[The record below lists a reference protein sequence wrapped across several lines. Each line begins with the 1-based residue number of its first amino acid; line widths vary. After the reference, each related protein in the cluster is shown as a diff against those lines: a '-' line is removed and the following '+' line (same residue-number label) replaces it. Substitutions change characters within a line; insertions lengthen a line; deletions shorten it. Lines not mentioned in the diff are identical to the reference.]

1 MNSPEPPE
9 SPEPLAIIGMACRF
23 AGGVDSPEAFWDLL
37 REGRDTAGE
46 VPPDR
51 WEWYASQGHEYAAA
65 VRDVTRRGSF
75 LDDVRG
81 FDAEF
86 FDITPREAALMDPQ
100 QRIVLEL
107 AWEALEHAGIPPR
120 DLAGTDAGVFMGVG
134 ADDYGRRLL
143 EDLPRVEAW
152 TGIGGAYCGVANR
165 VSYTLDLRGPS
176 MAVDTACS
184 SSLVAVHLAAQAL
197 RAGECPVALAGGVM
211 VMAAPGLSLVLDA
224 AGATAPDGRSKSF
237 DASADGYGRGEGG
250 GVVVLKRLADARRD
264 GDRVLAVIR
273 GSAVH
278 QDGRTN
284 GIMAPSGRAQAHLMR
299 RAYEAAGVDPAT
311 VDYVEAHGTGTRVG
325 DPLEAGALAEVVGR
339 DRPRERPCLIGSVK
353 PNVGHLEAGAG
364 VAGVIKTALA
374 LRHGEIPPSLNVTTP
389 NPAVPWETS
398 GLRVVTEPTPWP
410 DTAGPRRAGVSG
422 YGYGGTLAHVVL
434 EEGDAPRRETGRDAG
449 PALYPLSGA
458 SRAAVAEYAGR
469 LADLLSREDGP
480 NTTDAKAGTTDAEA
494 STTDAEAST
503 TGAKPG
509 TTGVRPGTADVGHT
523 LARRRTHLPYRAAV
537 VAADRGQLVARLREL
552 AGQGTGP
559 ATGTVLP
566 GAGRGLVWVFSG
578 HGSQWTGMGRELLAG
593 DPVFAGVIDRL
604 EPIFAEEMGL
614 SPRAVIADDAPQ
626 PVHVVQPMIFAMQV
640 ALGAVWRARGVRPDA
655 VIGHSVGEIAAAV
668 TAGVL
673 TLERGA
679 RLVCRRSLLLRRV
692 AGRGAMALVNLPP
705 EKAEARIG
713 DRRDLA
719 VAVAA
724 STGSAVVSGD
734 IGTVEELAGRWGA
747 EGLVVRR
754 VDSDVAFH
762 SPHMDPL
769 LTPLAEAAADL
780 PPGPP
785 SVRLYSTALEDPRS
799 AAPRDGA
806 YWAANLRGQVRFARA
821 VTAAVE
827 DGYRLF
833 VEVSPHPVVEHSIG
847 ETLDELGVD
856 DAYVTHSLRRGRPE
870 PETLLTNLGLLYC
883 HGADVDWSRAWP
895 DGALTDL
902 PGPAWQRRPHW
913 AEEPAGRAETLG
925 RHDPSSHTLLGGRN
939 RLNGT
944 TPAWAWLTRLDRES
958 RPYPG
963 RHPVRGVEI
972 VPAAVL
978 LNTFLA
984 AASSAGSRADLADVA
999 LRVPVSLTDPRDLQ
1013 VVLQDGVVRLSS
1025 RIVDGAD
1032 DDAGWVT
1039 HTTAVV
1045 EPRSALPAGPVLDVT
1060 ADEELPPGHVIDRLA
1075 SLEVAEMGFPWAVEG
1090 LRRGDDGLVFTVRT
1104 DTDTDTGTGSG
1115 TPPATWAPLLDA
1127 VLSAASVTFSGPPV
1141 LRMPARIRRVTLA
1154 DRPPARARVVV
1165 RVTGDD
1171 TVDVEITDLGGTV
1184 TGRLTGLRYGLP
1196 DGDART
1202 VTGPR
1207 RLVHELV
1214 WRPVERIGPAATG
1227 DTATTGA
1234 AGELAEVIL
1243 VGPDG
1248 ALRDRLAARLGGSGV
1263 PYRVAAAPE
1272 ELRESELTGP
1282 RAVVVVPPDAAPRGA
1297 GEVGDAAA
1305 RAAWLL
1311 ARTARRLAG
1320 TGSARPARLWCVTEG
1335 VREGRD
1341 PGALAQSALWGL
1353 GRVVGGEHPDLWG
1366 GVVDLGRSPR
1376 DTDALA
1382 EVLRGVR
1389 GEDVVAVR
1397 DSGLWVPRLRLP
1409 DGEPGVPG
1417 GPGGPGERGERG
1429 GPGAPGGLGGPG
1441 GTTAACRPDGTY
1453 LVTGGLGALGLEVA
1467 RWLSDRG
1474 ARRIVLAGRTA
1485 LPPRDRWDDPAD
1497 PGLRARIAAV
1507 RALERRGVTVV
1518 TVALDVSDARA
1529 AAEALSPAA
1538 LGLPPIRGVVHAAG
1552 VVDDRVVRALDEAS
1566 IRAVLRPKVDGAL
1579 VLDALFP
1586 PGSVDF
1592 FVLFSSC
1599 GQLLGL
1605 PGQGAYAAG
1614 NAFLD
1619 ALAAR
1624 RRAAGDAA
1632 TTSFGWTSWRGLGM
1646 STSSEVTDAE
1656 LAACG
1661 TGDITA
1667 AEAFDAWELAER
1679 YGLGYAAVL
1688 RTVPVDGGG
1697 RRPPVLAELS
1707 PETPGEEPEA
1717 DAEAPRW
1724 AGLKGTELHEV
1735 LVEEIRLQVAAET
1748 KLAAAEL
1755 DPRRPLVEMGLESV
1769 MTARIRRGLERRFRI
1784 PLPATLFWDRPT
1796 IDAIASLLAERVD
1809 GSAPI
1814 SERSTR

>member
-1 MNSPEPPE
+1 MNSPEP
-9 SPEPLAIIGMACRF
+9 PEPLAIIGMACRF

-37 REGRDTAGE
+37 REGRDTVGE

-51 WEWYASQGHEYAAA
+51 WDGYAARGHEYAAA
-65 VRDVTRRGSF
+65 VREVTRRGSF

-107 AWEALEHAGIPPR
+107 CWEALEHAGIPPR

-143 EDLPRVEAW
+143 EDLPRIEAW

-237 DASADGYGRGEGG
+237 DAAADGYGRGEGG

-311 VDYVEAHGTGTRVG
+311 VGYVEAHGTGTRVG
-325 DPLEAGALAEVVGR
+325 DPLEAGALAEVFGR
-339 DRPRERPCLIGSVK
+339 GRPRGRPCLIGSVK
-353 PNVGHLEAGAG
+353 PNIGHLEAGAG
-364 VAGVIKTALA
+364 VAGVIKTVLA

-389 NPAVPWETS
+389 NPAIPWEAS
-398 GLRVVTEPTPWP
+398 GLRVVTGPAAWP
-410 DTAGPRRAGVSG
+410 DTGGPRRAGVSG
-422 YGYGGTLAHVVL
+422 YGYGGTIAHVIL
-434 EEGDAPRRETGRDAG
+434 EEGDAPAERPGPDAG

-458 SRAAVAEYAGR
+458 SRAAVGEYAGR
-469 LADLLSREDGP
+469 LADLLSRG
-480 NTTDAKAGTTDAEA
+480 G
-494 STTDAEAST
+494 
-503 TGAKPG
+503 
-509 TTGVRPGTADVGHT
+509 PGTADVGHT
-523 LARRRTHLPYRAAV
+523 LARRRTHLPHRAAV
-537 VAADRGQLVARLREL
+537 FAADRGQLVARLREL
-552 AGQGTGP
+552 AAQGTGP
-559 ATGTVLP
+559 ATGTAVP

-578 HGSQWTGMGRELLAG
+578 HGSQWPGMARELLAG
-593 DPVFAGVIDRL
+593 HPAFAGVIDRL
-604 EPIFAEEMGL
+604 EPVFAEEMGL
-614 SPRAVIADDAPQ
+614 SPRAVIADDTPQ
-626 PVHVVQPMIFAMQV
+626 PVHVVQPMIFAVQV
-640 ALGAVWRARGVRPDA
+640 ALGAVWRACGVRPDA

-673 TLERGA
+673 TLEQGA

-705 EKAEARIG
+705 EKAERRLG

-734 IGTVEELAGRWGA
+734 ARAVEELAGRWRA
-747 EGLVVRR
+747 EGLAVRR

-769 LTPLAEAAADL
+769 LAPLAEAAADL

-785 SVRLYSTALEDPRS
+785 AVRLYSTALEDPRS
-799 AAPRDGA
+799 GAPRDGA
-806 YWAANLRGQVRFARA
+806 YWAANLRGQVRFAQA

-895 DGALTDL
+895 GGALADL

-913 AEEPAGRAETLG
+913 AGEPAGRAEPPA
-925 RHDPSSHTLLGGRN
+925 RHDPSSHTLLGGRT

-944 TPAWAWLTRLDRES
+944 TPARAWLTRLDRGS

-984 AASSAGSRADLADVA
+984 AASSAGSPPDLADVA
-999 LRVPVSLTDPRDLQ
+999 LRVPVTLTGPRDLQ

-1025 RIVDGAD
+1025 RIADEASGAD

-1045 EPRSALPAGPVLDVT
+1045 EPRSALPDGPALRV
-1060 ADEELPPGHVIDRLA
+1060 AAAEELPPDHVVARLA
-1075 SLEVAEMGFPWAVEG
+1075 SLEVAEMGFPWTVER
-1090 LRRGDDGLVFTVRT
+1090 LRRGDGGLVAVI
-1104 DTDTDTGTGSG
+1104 GTGAG
-1115 TPPATWAPLLDA
+1115 ADAGAAPGAGAGPGAGAPPATWAPLLDA
-1127 VLSAASVTFSGPPV
+1127 VLSTASVAFSGPPV

-1154 DRPPARARVVV
+1154 DEPPARARVTV

-1171 TVDVEITDLGGTV
+1171 TVDVEIADLGGAV
-1184 TGRLTGLRYGLP
+1184 AGRLTGLRYGLP
-1196 DGDART
+1196 DGDAGT
-1202 VTGPR
+1202 SAGPR
-1207 RLVHELV
+1207 RLVHEIV
-1214 WRPVERIGPAATG
+1214 WRPVERTASRPGG
-1227 DTATTGA
+1227 D
-1234 AGELAEVIL
+1234 AGDAGDLEEAVL

-1248 ALRDRLAARLGGSGV
+1248 ALRDRLAGALGGAGV
-1263 PYRVAAAPE
+1263 PYRVAAGPE
-1272 ELRESELTGP
+1272 ELRETELTGR
-1282 RAVVVVPPDAAPRGA
+1282 RAVVVVPPDCGP
-1297 GEVGDAAA
+1297 GEVGETAA

-1311 ARTARRLAG
+1311 ARTAQRLAG
-1320 TGSARPARLWCVTEG
+1320 TGGARPARLWCATEG
-1335 VREGRD
+1335 AREGAT

-1353 GRVVGGEHPDLWG
+1353 GRIIGGEHPELWG

-1376 DTDALA
+1376 DPDGFAG
-1382 EVLRGVR
+1382 VLRAVR

-1397 DSGLWVPRLRLP
+1397 DGEPSVPRLRRP
-1409 DGEPGVPG
+1409 DGEPG
-1417 GPGGPGERGERG
+1417 
-1429 GPGAPGGLGGPG
+1429 GAP
-1441 GTTAACRPDGTY
+1441 AACRPDGTY

-1467 RWLSDRG
+1467 RWLADRG

-1497 PGLRARIAAV
+1497 AGLAAKVAAV

-1518 TVALDVSDARA
+1518 TVALDVADARA
-1529 AAEALSPAA
+1529 AAAALSPAA

-1566 IRAVLRPKVDGAL
+1566 LRTVLRPKVDGAL

-1624 RRAAGDAA
+1624 RRAAGDAG
-1632 TTSFGWTSWRGLGM
+1632 TIGFGWTSWRGLGM
-1646 STSSEVTDAE
+1646 STSSAVTDAE

-1679 YGLGYAAVL
+1679 HGLAYAAVL
-1688 RTVPVDGGG
+1688 RTVPADGGA
-1697 RRPPVLAELS
+1697 RRPALLAELP
-1707 PETPGEEPEA
+1707 PETPGGEPAAEA
-1717 DAEAPRW
+1717 GAPRW
-1724 AGLKGTELHEV
+1724 AGLEGAELHEV

-1748 KLAAAEL
+1748 KLSAAEL

-1796 IDAIASLLAERVD
+1796 IDAIASLLAERVE
-1809 GSAPI
+1809 GSALL
-1814 SERSTR
+1814 SERSAR